1 MGRSCSRIKT
11 IFPIVDEP
19 PWSDTDDSVESM
31 SDPEEDEDNMP
42 DNKDSTHEG
51 EGETEA
57 EPDVVEADVMV
68 VDVDRDDDGET
79 GGEDEEEDSS
89 DGLRAG
95 RGLRERQKWR
105 LVGGC
110 GGTEDNSVGP

>member
-1 MGRSCSRIKT
+1 
-11 IFPIVDEP
+11 
-19 PWSDTDDSVESM
+19 
-31 SDPEEDEDNMP
+31 MP

>member
-1 MGRSCSRIKT
+1 
-11 IFPIVDEP
+11 
-19 PWSDTDDSVESM
+19 M

-57 EPDVVEADVMV
+57 EPDVVEADIMV
-68 VDVDRDDDGET
+68 VDVDRDNDGET

-95 RGLRERQKWR
+95 GGLRERPKWR
-105 LVGGC
+105 RRRHRGQLRRPV
-110 GGTEDNSVGP
+110 TASAAGPNAGITTNRSQ